1 MAIDFRDII
10 QNFVGVIV
18 ATIWIFI
25 LRDTPL
31 FIDPKLGLGLGLVW
45 LFFLYQPKKRKTP
58 DQNRHFLL
66 SIVMALVVTTF
77 LTFQFN
83 FATIEQLKS
92 FNFFGTLAWTSA
104 IFFGVTGA
112 IAFDKNNVDSPLNR
126 FFIRRRV

>member
-1 MAIDFRDII
+1 MAIDLKDIR
-10 QNFVGVIV
+10 QNFIGVIV

-31 FIDPKLGLGLGLVW
+31 FIDPQLGLGLGLVW
-45 LFFLYQPKKRKTP
+45 LLFLYQPNKGKTL
-58 DQNRHFLL
+58 DQNMHFLL
-66 SIVMALVVTTF
+66 SIAMALVVTTF

-92 FNFFGTLAWTSA
+92 FDFFGTLAWTSA

-126 FFIRRRV
+126 FLIMRRV